1 MFSCEQRRLVT
12 SDRVRHGDD
21 GMTLYEWLSA
31 GWGRATAT
39 PVPERVTGPRSLSR
53 PRVRDGYLPL
63 YTYLE
68 HRYAS
73 SVVLTFE
80 QMEALLGFALPA
92 AAREEPG
99 WWTSDA
105 GHGVRDSEAWTA
117 AKRTATPNLLARHV
131 RFERVP

>member
-1 MFSCEQRRLVT
+1 
-12 SDRVRHGDD
+12 
-21 GMTLYEWLSA
+21 MTLFERL
-31 GWGRATAT
+31 RARWVRAAR
-39 PVPERVTGPRSLSR
+39 VPERVTTAPRSEPR

-92 AAREEPG
+92 AARKEPG
-99 WWTSDA
+99 WWTSAA
-105 GHGVRDSEAWTA
+105 GHGTREGEAWTA
-117 AKRTATPNLLARHV
+117 AKRTATPNLMAQHV

>member
-1 MFSCEQRRLVT
+1 M
-12 SDRVRHGDD
+12 
-21 GMTLYEWLSA
+21 
-31 GWGRATAT
+31 
-39 PVPERVTGPRSLSR
+39 PERVSIAPRLPGR

-80 QMEALLGFALPA
+80 QIESLLGFALPA
-92 AAREEPG
+92 AARQEPG
-99 WWTSDA
+99 WWTSVA
-105 GHGVRDSEAWTA
+105 GNGPRDGEAWTA

-131 RFERVP
+131 TFERQP

>member
-1 MFSCEQRRLVT
+1 MK
-12 SDRVRHGDD
+12 
-21 GMTLYEWLSA
+21 LYEWLLAKLGGAARMS
-31 GWGRATAT
+31 
-39 PVPERVTGPRSLSR
+39 ERVPNAQQSPSR

-92 AAREEPG
+92 AARQEPG
-99 WWTSDA
+99 WWTSVG
-105 GHGVRDSEAWTA
+105 GHGTRDGEAWTA
-117 AKRTATPNLLARHV
+117 AKRTATPNILARHV

>member
-1 MFSCEQRRLVT
+1 M
-12 SDRVRHGDD
+12 HGDR
-21 GMTLYEWLSA
+21 MTLYAWLSA
-31 GWGRATAT
+31 WWGRAA
-39 PVPERVTGPRSLSR
+39 PAPERVTTGSRLLPR

-92 AAREEPG
+92 AARKEPG
-99 WWTSDA
+99 WWTSGAD
-105 GHGVRDSEAWTA
+105 HETRDGEAWTA
-117 AKRTATPNLLARHV
+117 AKRTATPNLLAHHV